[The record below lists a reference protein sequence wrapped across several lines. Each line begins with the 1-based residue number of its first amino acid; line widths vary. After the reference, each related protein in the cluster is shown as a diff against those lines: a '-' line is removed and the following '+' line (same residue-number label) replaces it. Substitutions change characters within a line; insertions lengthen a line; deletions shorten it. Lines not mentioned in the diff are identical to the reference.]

1 MCTLD
6 YYKELVDELDDII
19 RVKSKS
25 GRIYKNL
32 GKSLRTCA
40 QLRKI
45 AGYVICPDEP
55 TWRCIQMALGAE
67 RTQTH
72 HFSHGGNDTRLV
84 VFRT

>member
-32 GKSLRTCA
+32 GKYYIPI
-40 QLRKI
+40 RKANALTTYTNEKNNELLQKAI
-45 AGYVICPDEP
+45 EVAEADLKYIKENPDV
-55 TWRCIQMALGAE
+55 L
-67 RTQTH
+67 
-72 HFSHGGNDTRLV
+72 
-84 VFRT
+84 